1 MLEIEQKFEVASFQE
16 LEKKLASRNVRLAKE
31 EYEVD
36 HYLNAPDR
44 DFAKT
49 GEAFR
54 IRRIGDSNFLTYK
67 GPKLDSKV
75 KMREEIEVPIPAG
88 DIGFQDHLKVF
99 LALGYKFVARV
110 SKRRR
115 TYSLNIEG
123 FDIAFSLDEVETLG
137 LHVEVEIVA
146 EEQDSARAIAIVQK
160 LSDELGLKQVQPKSY
175 LRLVLEKMNG

>member
-1 MLEIEQKFEVASFQE
+1 MLEIEQKFEVQSFQE
-16 LEKKLASRNVRLAKE
+16 LEKKLALKKVMLAKE
-31 EYEVD
+31 EHEVD

-54 IRRIGDSNFLTYK
+54 IRRIGDSNFLTFK

-75 KMREEIEVPIPAG
+75 KMREEIEVPIPDGEA
-88 DIGFQDHLKVF
+88 GFQDHLKVF
-99 LALGYKFVARV
+99 IALGYKFVAKV

-115 TYSLNIEG
+115 TYCLNMEG
-123 FDIAFSLDEVETLG
+123 FSIALSLDEVETLG

-146 EEQDSARAIAIVQK
+146 EEIDSARAIAVVQK
-160 LSDELGLKQVQPKSY
+160 LSEELELNHVQPKSY
-175 LRLVLEKMNG
+175 IRLVLEKMNG

>member
-44 DFAKT
+44 DFAK
-49 GEAFR
+49 R
-54 IRRIGDSNFLTYK
+54 
-67 GPKLDSKV
+67 PKLDSKV

-88 DIGFQDHLKVF
+88 EIGFQDHLKVF

-146 EEQDSARAIAIVQK
+146 EEQDSTRAIAVVQK
-160 LSDELGLKQVQPKSY
+160 LSEELGLKQVQPKSY

>member
-1 MLEIEQKFEVASFQE
+1 
-16 LEKKLASRNVRLAKE
+16 
-31 EYEVD
+31 
-36 HYLNAPDR
+36 
-44 DFAKT
+44 
-49 GEAFR
+49 
-54 IRRIGDSNFLTYK
+54 
-67 GPKLDSKV
+67 
-75 KMREEIEVPIPAG
+75 MREEIEVPIPAG

-123 FDIAFSLDEVETLG
+123 FGIAFSFDEVETLG

-160 LSDELGLKQVQPKSY
+160 LSEELGLKQVQPKSY